1 MGDGLTDQPERD
13 DRGAQRS
20 REPHFVSARALLRR
34 LARER
39 RAVAMLE
46 LALVMPLFL
55 GFVLTGLEFGNWVMA
70 NNRAQRLASMTADLV
85 AQSGVGS
92 IGASEK
98 QIYDLFSA
106 IDITA
111 QPYDLRNYGRVV
123 ISSVKGTDVD
133 NDGVI
138 EKRFL
143 WQRFDGNYVAA
154 VPLLGCAQSNAL
166 ATLPAT
172 RVLPLDEILF
182 HVQVTYDYQPLIS
195 RRPFGWINLGTAI
208 TRTATYRARST
219 QFQAPSPVAQFPA
232 KSKCTTADGL

>member
-1 MGDGLTDQPERD
+1 MT
-13 DRGAQRS
+13 
-20 REPHFVSARALLRR
+20 ARALLARV
-34 LARER
+34 ARER
-39 RAVAMLE
+39 RGVAMLE

-55 GFVLTGLEFGNWVMA
+55 GFVLTGLEFANWVMA

-92 IGASEK
+92 VGASEK

-111 QPYDLRNYGRVV
+111 QPFDLRNHGRVV
-123 ISSVKGTDVD
+123 ISSVKGTDDDV
-133 NDGVI
+133 DGVI
-138 EKRFL
+138 ENRFL

-154 VPLLGCAQSNAL
+154 APLLGCARTSPL
-166 ATLPAT
+166 AQLPAG

-195 RRPFGWINLGTAI
+195 VRPFGWLNLSTAI

-219 QFQAPSPVAQFPA
+219 QFQTPSPVDQFPA
-232 KSKCTTADGL
+232 KSKCTSVDGL

>member
-1 MGDGLTDQPERD
+1 MT
-13 DRGAQRS
+13 
-20 REPHFVSARALLRR
+20 ARALLARV
-34 LARER
+34 ARER
-39 RAVAMLE
+39 RGIAMLE

-55 GFVLTGLEFGNWVMA
+55 GFVLTGLEFANWVMA

-92 IGASEK
+92 VGASEK

-111 QPYDLRNYGRVV
+111 QPFDLRNHGRVI
-123 ISSVKGTDVD
+123 ISSVKGTDDDV
-133 NDGVI
+133 DGVI
-138 EKRFL
+138 ERRFL

-154 VPLLGCAQSNAL
+154 TPLLGCAQTSAL
-166 ATLPAT
+166 ANLPAS
-172 RVLPLDEILF
+172 RALPLDEILF

-195 RRPFGWINLGTAI
+195 RRPFGWLNLGTAI

-219 QFQAPSPVAQFPA
+219 QFQTPSPVTQFPA

>member
-1 MGDGLTDQPERD
+1 M
-13 DRGAQRS
+13 
-20 REPHFVSARALLRR
+20 SARTLLSRF
-34 LARER
+34 ARER

-55 GFVLTGLEFGNWVMA
+55 GFVLTGLEFANWVMA

-92 IGASEK
+92 VGASEK

-111 QPYDLRNYGRVV
+111 QPFDLRNHGRVV
-123 ISSVKGTDVD
+123 ISSVKGTDND
-133 NDGVI
+133 GDGVI

-154 VPLLGCAQSNAL
+154 TPLLGCAQSTAL
-166 ATLPAT
+166 ATLPT
-172 RVLPLDEILF
+172 SRLLPLDEILF

-195 RRPFGWINLGTAI
+195 RRPFGWIDLGTAI

-219 QFQAPSPVAQFPA
+219 QFQAPSPVNEFPA
-232 KSKCTTADGL
+232 KSKCTTVDGL